1 MYIGIDLGGT
11 NIACGLVDETGKII
25 AQSSTPTDATRQADD
40 IAEDIVRIAAELIK
54 NAGLKS
60 SDIKSIGI
68 GCPGAVDDKSG
79 MVVLCNNIKMRNYPL
94 AKFIYSKLDIPVHLI
109 NDADAAAYGEYSVNG
124 KGCNSFVFIT
134 LGTGVGGGI
143 ILNGK
148 LYNGFNGAGGE
159 LGHMT
164 LVHDGEKCSCGK
176 AGCWEAYASVTA
188 LIRQT
193 KAAMEKNPESLM
205 NKIAQ
210 REGKVNGKTAF
221 EAAKQGD
228 KAGHDVVYHY
238 LRYIADGIVSIINI
252 FQPEKLVIGG
262 GISKE
267 GDYMLK
273 PIDEFVKMYEYN
285 QLLPRARVEIAT
297 LHNDAGIIGAALAH
311 R

>member
-25 AQSSTPTDATRQADD
+25 VQSSTPTDATRQADD
-40 IAEDIVRIAAELIK
+40 IAEDIARIAAELIK

-60 SDIKSIGI
+60 SDIKSVGI

-124 KGCNSFVFIT
+124 NGCNSFVFIT

-193 KAAMEKNPESLM
+193 KAAMEKNPKSLM